1 MASVKG
7 ISAYSRTEA
16 CIATDD
22 GRTGILMNLVYQGDA
37 KPAYFTRA
45 SAITQL
51 HETH

>member
-22 GRTGILMNLVYQGDA
+22 GRTGILGENDRAQGFGCSYMDA
-37 KPAYFTRA
+37 RFTQ
-45 SAITQL
+45 TL
-51 HETH
+51 E